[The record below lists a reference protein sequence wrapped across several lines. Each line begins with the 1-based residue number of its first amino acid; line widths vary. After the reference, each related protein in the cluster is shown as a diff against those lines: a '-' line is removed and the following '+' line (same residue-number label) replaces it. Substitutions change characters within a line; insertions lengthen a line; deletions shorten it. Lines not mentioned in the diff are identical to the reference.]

1 MQAISLKSWRRRIV
15 VACFIT
21 YACYYLGRVNLAV
34 TVPALRQAFGWDK
47 ATIGVIG
54 TAFYWAYAAGQLVNG
69 PLGDRVSPRRLVAV
83 GLVASALL
91 NLAFGSLGG
100 ALPWLFTLWALN
112 GWAQATGWAPI
123 IRTLS
128 RWFEP
133 AQRARVT
140 AIIGPS
146 YLVGHAASW
155 ALAGAL
161 TARLGWRYA
170 YWVPG
175 VLLMGAAALWYSLA
189 RDEPGEALAEDTR
202 TPARGGA
209 SLLAGMGAA
218 WRGPMRWAAAVSL
231 LSGMVKEGL
240 NLWGPTYLVEEQS
253 LGVLGAAL
261 GGLLIPTAGIAGQI
275 VTGRVQQGVARG
287 RERPVVAG
295 LGVVV
300 AVGAAA
306 LYLTGGGR
314 SLSVA
319 LLMLGLVAAGSH
331 GMNGLL
337 MASLP
342 LSLGSRAPVSAITG
356 ALNFCQY
363 LGAGLGAALV
373 GALVDRL
380 GWGGA
385 YGWWAGCALLIALV
399 AAIGMRRRRAAGPLE
414 GSPAA

>member
-1 MQAISLKSWRRRIV
+1 MSAINLRSWRHRIV
-15 VACFIT
+15 AVCFVT

-34 TVPALRQAFGWDK
+34 TVPALRAAFGWDK
-47 ATIGVIG
+47 AAIGVIG

-69 PLGDRVSPRRLVAV
+69 PLGDRLSPRRLVAA

-91 NLAFGSLGG
+91 NLIFGSLGG
-100 ALPWLFTLWALN
+100 ALPWLVALWALN

-140 AIIGPS
+140 ALISPS
-146 YLVGHAASW
+146 YLVGHALSW
-155 ALAGAL
+155 TLAGTL

-175 VLLMGAAALWYSLA
+175 ILLIGAAALWYLLA
-189 RDEPGEALAEDTR
+189 RDRPPGPAGEKGERRNRNGARPLADL
-202 TPARGGA
+202 GV
-209 SLLAGMGAA
+209 A
-218 WRGPMRWAAAVSL
+218 WRGPMRWAAVVSL

-240 NLWGPTYLVEEQS
+240 NLWGPTYLVEEHS

-261 GGLLIPTAGIAGQI
+261 GGLLIPAAGIAGQI
-275 VTGRVQQGVARG
+275 VTGRVQQRVARG

-295 LGVVV
+295 LGLVV
-300 AVGAAA
+300 ALGAVA
-306 LYLTGGGR
+306 LYVLAGGR
-314 SLSVA
+314 SLIVA
-319 LLMLGLVAAGSH
+319 LLMLALVAAGSH

-342 LSLGSRAPVSAITG
+342 LSLGPGAPVSAVTG
-356 ALNFCQY
+356 ALNFGQY

-373 GALVDRL
+373 GVLVDRF

-385 YGWWAGCALLIALV
+385 YGWWASCALLITLI
-399 AAIGMRRRRAAGPLE
+399 AAGGARRVRAAA
-414 GSPAA
+414 SPGRDLAA